1 MDNKSDLSKYNIE
14 HDEISLKDIFSALRR
29 GFRIISICISSAFL
43 ITIIYTTF
51 ASDIYRSV
59 ALVTPVNEQNS
70 GESIFSEFD
79 SVASLAGVNLSSNL
93 GSLSI
98 EAAARIETFTFFQDH
113 VLPNIFLPNL
123 VATKKWDRKTNTI
136 IYDKSIYDAE
146 EALWVRKVSFP
157 KTPKPSAQEAFNIFI
172 KLLSVSRDDDTGFIK
187 FSVEH
192 KSPYISQKWVE
203 IIFNEINSS
212 LRQKKKKEAENAL
225 LFLNKQISTTGFAD
239 VKQNISML
247 IQKEFQ
253 NLTLIEKTEDFV
265 FQYIDYPVVEEKK
278 YKPQTL
284 ILLIIAS
291 ITGFLLGSIISLSRY
306 LKVD

>member
-1 MDNKSDLSKYNIE
+1 M
-14 HDEISLKDIFSALRR
+14 
-29 GFRIISICISSAFL
+29 
-43 ITIIYTTF
+43 
-51 ASDIYRSV
+51 
-59 ALVTPVNEQNS
+59 
-70 GESIFSEFD
+70 
-79 SVASLAGVNLSSNL
+79 
-93 GSLSI
+93 
-98 EAAARIETFTFFQDH
+98 
-113 VLPNIFLPNL
+113 
-123 VATKKWDRKTNTI
+123 
-136 IYDKSIYDAE
+136 
-146 EALWVRKVSFP
+146 RKVSFP

-172 KLLSVSRDDDTGFIK
+172 RLLSVSRDDDTGFVK

-253 NLTLIEKTEDFV
+253 NLALIEKTEDFV